1 MYILSQK
8 PRGIKYNNKK
18 IQKKLWKAQRNQ
30 DINRKDMLADVSIKK
45 KLFLDQQF
53 KEAVLYHLPS
63 NTVLICDVCRAPYL
77 NGPLKSR
84 PVL

>member
-1 MYILSQK
+1 MPSLSINLNVYILSQK

-53 KEAVLYHLPS
+53 KEAVL
-63 NTVLICDVCRAPYL
+63 
-77 NGPLKSR
+77 
-84 PVL
+84 

>member
-1 MYILSQK
+1 VYILSQK

-53 KEAVLYHLPS
+53 KEAVL
-63 NTVLICDVCRAPYL
+63 
-77 NGPLKSR
+77 
-84 PVL
+84 